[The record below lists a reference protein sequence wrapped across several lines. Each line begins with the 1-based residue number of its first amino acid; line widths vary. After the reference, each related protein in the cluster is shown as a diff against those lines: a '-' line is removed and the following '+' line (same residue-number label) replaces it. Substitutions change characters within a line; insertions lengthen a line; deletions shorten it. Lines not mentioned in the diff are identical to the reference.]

1 MAQQTNIWGKMV
13 SGTAGAAVGMKR
25 AAHNAKQDGKVEDA
39 RKHISA
45 LTYEIGRL
53 TVCGMDRGTAFE
65 GPVAERYRK
74 IQEAREEIRAFEAEK
89 QRTKAVCPRCG
100 EKVIAGM
107 RYCGA
112 CGEELVQ

>member
-1 MAQQTNIWGKMV
+1 MAQQKNVWGKMV
-13 SGTAGAAVGMKR
+13 SGTAGAAVGVKR

-39 RKHISA
+39 RKHIAA

-53 TVCGMDRGTAFE
+53 TVRGMDCGCAFE
-65 GPVAERYRK
+65 GPVAERYQK
-74 IQEAREEIRAFEAEK
+74 IQAEREEIRRHEAEK
-89 QRTKAVCPRCG
+89 RRAKEVCPHCG

-112 CGEELVQ
+112 CGEELAG